1 MPRNLIPALL
11 LLALAA
17 LIPPT
22 ATNAADA
29 KDPKD
34 ARDAHGY
41 VNLFPADGVP
51 AGWRVTEWFDVSKP
65 AKEGVNWQ
73 VEDGVLH
80 GSEPRGTWLVSEK
93 TYGDFVLEFEF
104 KLGERGNSGVGIRV
118 PEAGD
123 PAFDGLEIQMCDTRY
138 NNPPDTAD
146 KLTGSLY
153 WAVAP
158 KEQVYKPLEWN
169 KYQITAKG
177 ANIKVVLN
185 DVVVQ
190 DVNLDDH
197 KQPLQRHG
205 GKPAA
210 SLSQRPRKG
219 HIGFQE
225 LSRDGAHAMIRNA
238 RIKELE

>member
-1 MPRNLIPALL
+1 MPRHLITALL
-11 LLALAA
+11 LL
-17 LIPPT
+17 T
-22 ATNAADA
+22 VATLLPGRANAADA
-29 KDPKD
+29 KDP
-34 ARDAHGY
+34 HGY

-51 AGWRVTEWFDVSKP
+51 ARWRVSDWSDVSKP
-65 AKEGVNWQ
+65 APEGVNWK
-73 VEDGVLH
+73 VENGVLH

-93 TYGDFVLEFEF
+93 SYADFVLEFEF
-104 KLGERGNSGVGIRV
+104 KLGERGNSGLGLRI

-123 PAFDGLEIQMCDTRY
+123 PAFDGLEVQMCDARY

-146 KLTGSLY
+146 KLTGALY

-177 ANIKVVLN
+177 AQIKVVLN

-190 DVNLDDH
+190 DLNLDDH
-197 KQPLQRHG
+197 KKPLQRHG
-205 GKPAA
+205 GQPAP
-210 SLSQRPRKG
+210 SLSERPRKG

-225 LSRDGAHAMIRNA
+225 LSRGGAHVMIRNV
-238 RIKELE
+238 RLKEME